1 MPHLER
7 QCRVAAGELLTGML
21 KKARYWRAFTA
32 ANRSQAKQAAAA
44 WWDEQ
49 RGFDKVS
56 GWTLPA
62 EPPTPGAAPQWTVT
76 IIYKPSDHESGRPTL
91 H

>member
-1 MPHLER
+1 
-7 QCRVAAGELLTGML
+7 ML

-32 ANRSQAKQAAAA
+32 ATRSQAEKAAAE
-44 WWDEQ
+44 WWGEQ
-49 RGFDKVS
+49 QGFDKVS

-62 EPPTPGAAPQWTVT
+62 EPPTPGTAPQWTVT
-76 IIYKPSDHESGRPTL
+76 IVYKPSDAEPGRPTL